1 MVTICVP
8 ASTANI
14 GPGFD
19 SFGCALALYNEYT
32 FEPADHLEIIGC
44 PPEFSNEDNLV
55 IVAFKRALEAL
66 QEPWTGL
73 KLTVRSGIPFCRGL
87 GSSAAVIVGGIRGA
101 NALHG
106 NRLTTRQMLEIATE
120 LEGHPDNVAP
130 ALLGGF
136 VISMMDGDKPLWIQ
150 RPVHPELR
158 FIALIPDFSL
168 STRKARSVLPPQ
180 IPRDDAVFNVA
191 HAGVLPYALESG
203 DEELIRAALQDRLH
217 EPYRR
222 SLITDIETVEQT
234 AREQGALSF
243 CISGAGPTC
252 LCLTRD
258 PEFIHRLKANLKTP
272 NSRWEIREI
281 PIAPTIET

>member
-1 MVTICVP
+1 MVTFRIP

-32 FEPADHLEIIGC
+32 FERADRLEIIGC
-44 PPEFSNEDNLV
+44 PPEFANEDHLTV
-55 IVAFKRALEAL
+55 VAFKRALKEIN
-66 QEPWTGL
+66 EPWTGL
-73 KLTVRSGIPFCRGL
+73 KLTIQSHIPFSRGL
-87 GSSAAVIVGGIRGA
+87 GSSAAVIVAGIRGA
-101 NALHG
+101 NALYGHK
-106 NRLTTRQMLEIATE
+106 LSIQKMLELATE

-136 VISMMDGDKPLWIQ
+136 VVSMMDHGKPLWVQ
-150 RPVHPELR
+150 RPIHLALR
-158 FIALIPDFSL
+158 FVALIPDFPL
-168 STRKARSVLPPQ
+168 STSKARSVLPPQ
-180 IPRDDAVFNVA
+180 IPRDDAVFNIA
-191 HAGVLPYALESG
+191 HAGILPYALESG
-203 DEELIRAALQDRLH
+203 DEALIRAALQDRLH

-222 SLITDIETVEQT
+222 SLITDIEIVEKT

-258 PEFIHRLKANLKTP
+258 PEFIHRMRAHLNPP
-272 NSRWEIREI
+272 NSKWEIQEL
-281 PIAPTIET
+281 PIAPPVTL

>member
-1 MVTICVP
+1 MVTIRVP

-32 FEPADHLEIIGC
+32 FERADHLEIIGC
-44 PPEFSNEDNLV
+44 PPEFCNEDNLV
-55 IVAFKRALEAL
+55 IVAFKRALAAMN
-66 QEPWTGL
+66 EPWTGL
-73 KLTVRSGIPFCRGL
+73 RLTVNSGIPFCRGL

-101 NALHG
+101 NALYG
-106 NRLTTRQMLEIATE
+106 NKLSTAEMLEIATE

-136 VISMMDGDKPLWIQ
+136 VVSLMDGTKPLWVQ
-150 RPVHPELR
+150 RPIHPELR
-158 FIALIPDFSL
+158 FIALIPDFPL
-168 STRKARSVLPPQ
+168 STSKARSVLPPQ

-191 HAGVLPYALESG
+191 HAGILPYALESG
-203 DEELIRAALQDRLH
+203 NEELIRAALQDRLH

-222 SLITDIETVEQT
+222 SLITDIEVVEQI

-258 PEFIHRLKANLKTP
+258 PEFIHRLRINLKTP
-272 NSRWEIREI
+272 NSQWEIREL
-281 PIAPTIET
+281 PIAPPISL